1 VFSRDFQRD
10 AFLLDSAYPG
20 GGRVSQHLVYILFGR
35 RERWELPPPRAKD
48 GLAFLVGPR
57 SELFIG
63 LICRVVHEHAVY
75 IDSCHSQ
82 VIDDRQ
88 SGCVDVAPVD
98 DVTAL
103 PDPWNERQGSRCL
116 CAFSFNGYSARNWR
130 EVDCGVFVFEDY
142 DGLRLI
148 RRLGVVTD
156 GDAFV
161 PSAAVRVMAR
171 VKVSEVHT
179 SRAAGQAE
187 ALAAG
192 QGLDERLVLVEPL
205 SVEPWQRDLP
215 RSQACGGVHCEPPGR
230 VKQQLKVYV

>member
-1 VFSRDFQRD
+1 MFSRDFQRD

-103 PDPWNERQGSRCL
+103 QIHGMSGRVPG
-116 CAFSFNGYSARNWR
+116 AFA
-130 EVDCGVFVFEDY
+130 
-142 DGLRLI
+142 
-148 RRLGVVTD
+148 
-156 GDAFV
+156 
-161 PSAAVRVMAR
+161 PSPSTAI
-171 VKVSEVHT
+171 
-179 SRAAGQAE
+179 
-187 ALAAG
+187 
-192 QGLDERLVLVEPL
+192 
-205 SVEPWQRDLP
+205 
-215 RSQACGGVHCEPPGR
+215 PPGTGG
-230 VKQQLKVYV
+230 K